1 MFTLG
6 NLIYIYKCEIIEE
19 ESKIKGDNEVGLVI
33 FSDNE
38 NNNTSSKVQYNVSL
52 LNLSYFVW

>member
-1 MFTLG
+1 VFTLG

-33 FSDNE
+33 FNDNE
-38 NNNTSSKVQYNVSL
+38 NNSSGSKVQYSVS
-52 LNLSYFVW
+52 